1 MSTARQRR
9 GLAGVSKLRRTLR
22 RLEPEATAGIRDAL
36 ERAAQTMHFDML
48 STIPKDSGETAQH
61 LSYKVSRDGLTA
73 RIGFIGK
80 KDVEDGYVARFI
92 EYGTKGYPKRNI
104 PAQPAR
110 PFMAPAFDK
119 SKGRVAKEI
128 SDEIGKLLAKLASGP
143 DDE

>member
-1 MSTARQRR
+1 
-9 GLAGVSKLRRTLR
+9 
-22 RLEPEATAGIRDAL
+22 
-36 ERAAQTMHFDML
+36 MHFDML

-80 KDVEDGYVARFI
+80 KDVEAGYVARFI